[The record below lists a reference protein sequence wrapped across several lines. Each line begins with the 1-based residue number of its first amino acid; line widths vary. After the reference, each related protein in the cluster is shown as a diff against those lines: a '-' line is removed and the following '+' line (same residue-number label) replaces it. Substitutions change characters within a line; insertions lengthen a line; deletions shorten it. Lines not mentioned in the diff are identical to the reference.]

1 MPETALLLLSIA
13 SGVAIAAGTWIVL
26 SRTGVVAAEGRD
38 ASAGRDAIA
47 ALAGRADA
55 TLAGIA
61 ARIDQVRRGQAEP
74 TELADPL
81 PLAQAEVAALVDD
94 ARSVAAPHGLSG
106 IRDDIAAELERAE
119 RALDMVEHGRGIM
132 LNARLRGRELEA
144 QTAVKRGYL
153 NLLHAREAI
162 ARHASR
168 AAAWRSPTE
177 AWRDARQRR

>member
-1 MPETALLLLSIA
+1 MPETALLLLSVA
-13 SGVAIAAGTWIVL
+13 TGVAIAAGTWMLL

-38 ASAGRDAIA
+38 ATAGRVAIA

-55 TLAGIA
+55 VLAGIA
-61 ARIDQVRRGQAEP
+61 ARIDEVRRGLAEP
-74 TELADPL
+74 TELTDPL
-81 PLAQAEVAALVDD
+81 PLAQAEVAALADD
-94 ARSVAAPHGLSG
+94 ARAIEAPLGLSG
-106 IRDDIAAELERAE
+106 IRDDIAAEIERAE

-132 LNARLRGRELEA
+132 LAARLRGREQEA

-162 ARHASR
+162 ARHSSR

-177 AWRDARQRR
+177 ARRDARQRR